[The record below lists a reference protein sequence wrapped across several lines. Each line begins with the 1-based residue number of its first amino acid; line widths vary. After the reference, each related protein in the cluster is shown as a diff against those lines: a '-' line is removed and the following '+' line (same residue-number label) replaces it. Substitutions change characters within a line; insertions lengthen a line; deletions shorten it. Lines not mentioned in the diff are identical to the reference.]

1 MNERIRLL
9 VIGAE
14 QDMSCYTIPGDVAIT
29 YSSGVVKEEEI
40 EKAQIILLTRK
51 IQEKELE
58 SLLKKASA
66 YHISAIKH
74 CLISDAEEAGLN
86 HAIVPDNSA
95 EYLLCQ
101 QKCMEILEPEQINEW
116 LQLLSSRYWSGSG
129 GARIGI
135 EWIHISPF
143 LRGSVHYNGHEG
155 LVIEENYGREPV
167 PILSWRMNNIIS
179 KDKHSEEIYLVCR
192 REDSVRCELRITEIQ
207 SGSPDGFVESRTV
220 PLPMEKPYEYERERS
235 VYLAIE
241 MWAEG
246 SGKIEVGP
254 MHFRESRNGAGAL
267 IPGGVRHA
275 DVRGE
280 EFFSYFDPM
289 DCKPPLC
296 VYFAGY
302 HSAQNFEGYHMMRK
316 LGAPFLLLTDPRLE
330 GGSFY
335 LGSEEYETKVEQTI
349 RDALEK
355 LGFTNE
361 QLIMSGLSMGTYGA
375 IYYGTRLQP
384 HAIVIG
390 KPLMNAGDIA
400 AAERTVRPGDFDTS
414 LDVLLSLEGRTD
426 DSAVQALNERMWN
439 RFDRADF
446 SKTKFA
452 VAYMRQDDYDPKAYG
467 DILEHQI
474 SDESNVYGKGMEGRH
489 NDNSSGINQW
499 FRMQYDRIL
508 KEDYGR

>member
-1 MNERIRLL
+1 
-9 VIGAE
+9 
-14 QDMSCYTIPGDVAIT
+14 
-29 YSSGVVKEEEI
+29 
-40 EKAQIILLTRK
+40 
-51 IQEKELE
+51 
-58 SLLKKASA
+58 
-66 YHISAIKH
+66 
-74 CLISDAEEAGLN
+74 
-86 HAIVPDNSA
+86 
-95 EYLLCQ
+95 
-101 QKCMEILEPEQINEW
+101 
-116 LQLLSSRYWSGSG
+116 
-129 GARIGI
+129 
-135 EWIHISPF
+135 
-143 LRGSVHYNGHEG
+143 
-155 LVIEENYGREPV
+155 
-167 PILSWRMNNIIS
+167 
-179 KDKHSEEIYLVCR
+179 
-192 REDSVRCELRITEIQ
+192 
-207 SGSPDGFVESRTV
+207 
-220 PLPMEKPYEYERERS
+220 
-235 VYLAIE
+235 
-241 MWAEG
+241 
-246 SGKIEVGP
+246 
-254 MHFRESRNGAGAL
+254 
-267 IPGGVRHA
+267 
-275 DVRGE
+275 
-280 EFFSYFDPM
+280 
-289 DCKPPLC
+289 
-296 VYFAGY
+296 
-302 HSAQNFEGYHMMRK
+302 MMRK